1 MSIQQ
6 PRGQLYPERIPKE
19 LRSTAQ
25 WVGWRYETRDG
36 KVTKVL
42 WQTGKR
48 ARADSTNPATWSTFE
63 QALSAVKRYGYDG
76 IGFVFADGWAGVDLD
91 KCRDPETE
99 ELTQWATDLL
109 VHFEWNAYIEV
120 SPSGTGIHIIGRGI
134 VPGTR
139 HKTNYHDGAVEMYDA
154 DRFFT
159 VTGNV
164 LSEGPIGDISQG
176 LATVYAEVF
185 PPQDGRPALR
195 VIPSPTQDDER
206 VLDLAFRAANGEE
219 TARLYAGDPRGDHSA
234 ADLAL
239 LSRLA
244 FYTQDTAQ
252 LDRLLRGSGLYREK
266 WERQD
271 YRERTISK
279 ALDQRETYNPARVR
293 EARTDSRSKPPEVT
307 YVTADT
313 STDARIA
320 ALEAKIAAQEAR
332 IGELER
338 KLAEE
343 RAARSEL
350 VYALR
355 NKAVKTER
363 GTAIAAACILEHKK
377 GQNPAGVELPGKGS
391 GWHHVYLD
399 AVAEQ
404 AGCSPQRASAHL
416 DRLTEWGVLE
426 KAVHWGSRD
435 RINPETGEITREGV
449 KEMYLRT
456 EQPLSHTLAT
466 LATIKP
472 EKPQTWGGKRPKAC
486 PDHPEA
492 GTVKRWS
499 LHCQECD
506 RLLDEGEEHQ
516 RPPSFQDEGSSIGG
530 AVVVDPSFQD
540 ESRGKRRVRKVPIA
554 TTNRNHP
561 RSNQ

>member
-1 MSIQQ
+1 MIAD
-6 PRGQLYPERIPKE
+6 GQAGLNRLHAMVWPPKPAPQNGIPF
-19 LRSTAQ
+19 
-25 WVGWRYETRDG
+25 
-36 KVTKVL
+36 
-42 WQTGKR
+42 
-48 ARADSTNPATWSTFE
+48 PAT
-63 QALSAVKRYGYDG
+63 LSPD
-76 IGFVFADGWAGVDLD
+76 
-91 KCRDPETE
+91 
-99 ELTQWATDLL
+99 TD
-109 VHFEWNAYIEV
+109 E
-120 SPSGTGIHIIGRGI
+120 
-134 VPGTR
+134 
-139 HKTNYHDGAVEMYDA
+139 
-154 DRFFT
+154 
-159 VTGNV
+159 
-164 LSEGPIGDISQG
+164 
-176 LATVYAEVF
+176 
-185 PPQDGRPALR
+185 
-195 VIPSPTQDDER
+195 
-206 VLDLAFRAANGEE
+206 VLDRAFRAANGQE
-219 TARLYAGDPRGDHSA
+219 TARLFAGDLCGHPSESEARA
-234 ADLAL
+234 AL
-239 LSRLA
+239 LHRLI
-244 FYTQDTAQ
+244 FWTRDPHV
-252 LDRLLRGSGLYREK
+252 LESLLRASGRDSSRFD
-266 WERQD
+266 ERRGAETFAA
-271 YRERTISK
+271 YEV
-279 ALDQRETYNPARVR
+279 QRAVSSYTGATYDPARAV
-293 EARTDSRSKPPEVT
+293 TPSKPPEVT

-313 STDARIA
+313 STEARVA

-332 IGELER
+332 IGDLER

-377 GQNPAGVELPGKGS
+377 GQDPAGVELPGKGS

-416 DRLTEWGVLE
+416 DRLAEWGVLE
-426 KAVHWGSRD
+426 KTVHWGSRD

-456 EQPLSHTLAT
+456 EAPLSHTLAT
-466 LATIKP
+466 LATLEP

-506 RLLDEGEEHQ
+506 RLLDEGEDHQ

-530 AVVVDPSFQD
+530 TVVVNPSFQD

-561 RSNQ
+561 RSHQ

>member
-1 MSIQQ
+1 MNIARTSI
-6 PRGQLYPERIPKE
+6 PIHPPEE
-19 LRSTAQ
+19 LRELPRWVCHRGKVPHKA
-25 WVGWRYETRDG
+25 VGWG
-36 KVTKVL
+36 L
-42 WQTGKR
+42 
-48 ARADSTNPATWSTFE
+48 ASSTNPETWATYE
-63 QALSAVKRYGYDG
+63 QAVEACRRHRHDG
-76 IGFVFADGWAGVDLD
+76 IGFVFSADDPYTGIDLD
-91 KCRDPETE
+91 NCRNLETG
-99 ELTQWATDLL
+99 ELAPWAAEILAL
-109 VHFEWNAYIEV
+109 FPGAYVEA
-120 SPSGTGIHIIGRGI
+120 SYSGTGVHAITRGAPARNWKQPYCDGR
-134 VPGTR
+134 
-139 HKTNYHDGAVEMYDA
+139 VEVYGCE
-154 DRFFT
+154 RYFT
-159 VTGNV
+159 FTGQA
-164 LSEGPIGDISQG
+164 LEACTTIGDGQEG
-176 LATVYAEVF
+176 LTRLMALVA
-185 PPQDGRPALR
+185 PPEPQAFIPPAVSL
-195 VIPSPTQDDER
+195 SLDDER

-252 LDRLLRGSGLYREK
+252 LDRLMRGSGLYREK

-271 YRERTISK
+271 YRNRTIQR
-279 ALDQRETYNPARVR
+279 ALNQRETYNPARAR

-377 GQNPAGVELPGKGS
+377 GQNPAGVELPGKGG

-416 DRLTEWGVLE
+416 DRLAEWGVLE
-426 KAVHWGSRD
+426 KTVQWSSRD

-456 EQPLSHTLAT
+456 ERPLSHTLAT
-466 LATIKP
+466 LATIEP
-472 EKPQTWGGKRPKAC
+472 EKPQTWGGKRPKTC
-486 PDHPEA
+486 PDHPET

-516 RPPSFQDEGSSIGG
+516 RPPSFQDEGSSIG
-530 AVVVDPSFQD
+530 ATVVINPSFQD
-540 ESRGKRRVRKVPIA
+540 ESRGKRRVRKVPIV
-554 TTNRNHP
+554 TTNRNHS
-561 RSNQ
+561 RSHQ